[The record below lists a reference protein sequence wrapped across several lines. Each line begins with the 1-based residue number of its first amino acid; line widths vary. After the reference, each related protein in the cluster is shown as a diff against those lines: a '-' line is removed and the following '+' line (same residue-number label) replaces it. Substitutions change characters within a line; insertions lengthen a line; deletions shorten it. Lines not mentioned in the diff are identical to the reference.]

1 MTRFTKEIEVISQ
14 VNKDGTDNCHK
25 AIAIERKG
33 LAEVKLF
40 ELENIEEELGVDLK
54 LLGILAKALKQGYIY
69 YPIDVPDDCYKY
81 KVDCMYYNYG
91 EYYLYV
97 SDGVGEIFAKDYGK
111 TWALTKEELL

>member
-1 MTRFTKEIEVISQ
+1 MEKRLI
-14 VNKDGTDNCHK
+14 KDGDIILDGTLPRYQKEKN
-25 AIAIERKG
+25 AF
-33 LAEVKLF
+33 LKLQAH
-40 ELENIEEELGVDLK
+40 EDIEEELGVDLK

-97 SDGVGEIFAKDYGK
+97 SDGVGDIFAKDYGK
-111 TWALTKEELL
+111 TWALTKEELE